1 MPHRGAIEAAILAG
15 GQSQR
20 MGRDKAWLRLRD
32 PAGPTLIEA
41 LIELLRPEYEP
52 LRILAGE
59 SPEPYAAL
67 GLAVQPDLR
76 PRSGPLGGIHTA
88 LSTAER
94 DIVLVVACDLP
105 FLTRGFLRGL
115 SSLLSGHD
123 AVVPRPGDVPVPVCA
138 LYSRRCLPALEARL
152 QGGDLKAA
160 DFLDDLSVYWVE
172 GEELARLNPQGNAL
186 FNLNT
191 PEDLEK
197 AQSILRA
204 VNSKKSSSF

>member
-1 MPHRGAIEAAILAG
+1 
-15 GQSQR
+15 
-20 MGRDKAWLRLRD
+20 MGEDKAWLRLRD

-59 SPEPYAAL
+59 SPATPYAAL
-67 GLAVQPDLR
+67 GVAVQPDLR
-76 PRSGPLGGIHTA
+76 PGSGPLGGIHTA

-123 AVVPRPGDVPVPVCA
+123 AVVPRPRDVPVPVCA
-138 LYSRRCLPALEARL
+138 FYSRRCLPALEARL
-152 QGGDLKAA
+152 QGGELKAA
-160 DFLDDLSVYWVE
+160 DFLDDLTVHWVE
-172 GEELARLNPQGNAL
+172 GEELARLDPQGTAL

-191 PEDLEK
+191 PANLEE
-197 AQSILRA
+197 ARRLTRLMIRPRD
-204 VNSKKSSSF
+204 